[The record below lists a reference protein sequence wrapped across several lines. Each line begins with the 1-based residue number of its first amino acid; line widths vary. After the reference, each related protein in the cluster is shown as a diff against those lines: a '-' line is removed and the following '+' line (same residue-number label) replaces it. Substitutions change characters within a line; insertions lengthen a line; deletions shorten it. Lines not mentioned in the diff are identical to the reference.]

1 MSQASPDSFT
11 YFLFVYFVLNLLT
24 IAVFGWDKLCAMM
37 GRPRIRQRT
46 LFILMA
52 TGGSLGGWI
61 AMELFHHKT
70 QKAKFRMVTIA
81 IMLIQ
86 FAAVWGSNAY
96 TAHH

>member
-1 MSQASPDSFT
+1 VSQASPDSFT

-52 TGGSLGGWI
+52 TGGSLVSMFT
-61 AMELFHHKT
+61 AY
-70 QKAKFRMVTIA
+70 
-81 IMLIQ
+81 
-86 FAAVWGSNAY
+86 GSPALLMAWTGN
-96 TAHH
+96 